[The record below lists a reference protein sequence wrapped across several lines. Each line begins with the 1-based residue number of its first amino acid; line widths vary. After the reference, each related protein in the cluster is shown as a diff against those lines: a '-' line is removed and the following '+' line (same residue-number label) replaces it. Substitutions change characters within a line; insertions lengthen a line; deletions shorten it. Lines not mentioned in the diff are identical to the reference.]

1 MKTFKMRD
9 ELGFSSWALNAIT
22 SVLIKE
28 RQTEISDRLTVGRG
42 GGGGD
47 DVKTKQRGI

>member
-9 ELGFSSWALNAIT
+9 ELGFSSWALNAIP

-28 RQTEISDRLTVGRG
+28 RQTEISDRLTVGSG
-42 GGGGD
+42 GWGGD